1 MSTCDQDHDRLAP
14 NSESLDRVLMDSY
27 LLNEAV
33 PPLSLTLQRIGVD
46 FNIRS
51 SMCRPVFPPTIDER
65 GCQQNAFTADVI
77 TKYQSGQF
85 IVLLTIVIHGTQWPL
100 LTNTTF
106 QLTDYTHSSGL
117 EIAQFKA

>member
-33 PPLSLTLQRIGVD
+33 PPISLTLQRIGVD

-65 GCQQNAFTADVI
+65 GCQRNAFTADVI

-85 IVLLTIVIHGTQWPL
+85 IVLLTIVIHGT
-100 LTNTTF
+100 
-106 QLTDYTHSSGL
+106 
-117 EIAQFKA
+117 